1 MKRSTNLVII
11 SGPSGSGKD
20 SVIEGLAKQGVP
32 IERVV
37 TTTTRDVRPGETPG
51 REYYFVSEN
60 DLQKKIDNQEMAEW
74 ARVDNNRLYGVTK
87 EELTRVQNLHDK
99 IGIWRIDWKGVLE
112 AKKNISDIL
121 TILIEPPD
129 IEQLLER
136 ARGRGDDNEQE
147 LQERLAYSKEF
158 LKHRNLY
165 DYSVI
170 NKKGELEQTIKEV
183 KNILAREGYLDSEN
197 GIR

>member
-1 MKRSTNLVII
+1 MKRSTNLIII

-20 SVIEGLAKQGVP
+20 SVIEGLARYGVP

-37 TTTTRDVRPGETPG
+37 TSTTRDKRPRETHG
-51 REYYFVSEN
+51 REYYFVSKEE
-60 DLQKKIDNQEMAEW
+60 LQKKIDNHEMAEW
-74 ARVDNNRLYGVTK
+74 AHVDNNRLYGVTK
-87 EELTRVQNLHDK
+87 EELTRVQHMK
-99 IGIWRIDWKGVLE
+99 SVIGVWRIDWKGVLN
-112 AKKNISDIL
+112 AKKIVPDIL

-129 IEQLLER
+129 IEQLVER
-136 ARGRGDDNEQE
+136 ARGRGDSNEQE

-170 NKKGELEQTIKEV
+170 NEEGKLDQTVQEV
-183 KNILAREGYLDSEN
+183 KDILSKEGCLDNE
-197 GIR
+197 